1 MVFST
6 FLRSAQALGSCKAHE
21 QRTFRLNVKHVQTAK
36 SRAMRAHNNE
46 AAAIILKI
54 YIQYAFRNAC
64 RFVVVNAHQG
74 NSAQYVLS

>member
-46 AAAIILKI
+46 AAAII
-54 YIQYAFRNAC
+54 YIQYTFRNAC
-64 RFVVVNAHQG
+64 RFVIVNAHQG
-74 NSAQYVLS
+74 NSAQ